1 MFTAA
6 LGEPLRTNVELAA
19 PTDLQAAMR
28 LARAYEWRLT
38 TSKTGAKQTMSM
50 AKSVVASMTV
60 ASTPRPR
67 FHHLSPEELAAKRA
81 NGECY
86 RCTEK
91 FMPDHKC
98 TSKGVFLIE
107 MDDDVEV
114 DVAADELGISLDT
127 LTGIDVSNTMKLR
140 VRVKGMA
147 LVALVD
153 TSSTHTFIK
162 EGLLP

>member
-1 MFTAA
+1 
-6 LGEPLRTNVELAA
+6 
-19 PTDLQAAMR
+19 
-28 LARAYEWRLT
+28 
-38 TSKTGAKQTMSM
+38 
-50 AKSVVASMTV
+50 
-60 ASTPRPR
+60 
-67 FHHLSPEELAAKRA
+67 
-81 NGECY
+81 
-86 RCTEK
+86 
-91 FMPDHKC
+91 MPDHKC
-98 TSKGVFLIE
+98 ASKGVFLIE

>member
-1 MFTAA
+1 
-6 LGEPLRTNVELAA
+6 
-19 PTDLQAAMR
+19 
-28 LARAYEWRLT
+28 
-38 TSKTGAKQTMSM
+38 
-50 AKSVVASMTV
+50 
-60 ASTPRPR
+60 
-67 FHHLSPEELAAKRA
+67 
-81 NGECY
+81 
-86 RCTEK
+86 
-91 FMPDHKC
+91 MPDHKC